1 MHTFNRLRSKIH
13 HESSHPSRTTPASLS
28 TKLTTHFIPSATAD
42 SANTTPTQ
50 SISISAPII
59 NSKDKVIIIDKDQTN
74 KSRNEEQ
81 ISVVDDDN
89 IEEQLISSEETEKMS
104 GECTHLDDQPVSST
118 STLSNSSSSSIQN
131 IEVTSIMVGASTREE
146 VLTNCKA
153 TAMIYND
160 AQKKWIHCASNG
172 PAKIQI
178 LFTPD
183 TQTYRIVGRQIQDHE
198 VVLNHL
204 INKGIKYNQATPTF
218 HQWRDQSSVYGLN
231 FASKL
236 DAQEFGTTM
245 TKILESVNGSTNLS
259 SHTNTNGGVT
269 LPSSTQQN
277 NNNTNS
283 TSTYKRQTSQPSTI
297 SFPPTATT
305 VSINSTSSP
314 SVTVFDP
321 TQQQQ
326 QHPPHPQQQQQ
337 LHSSSSYNNQLRPS
351 LNSINSTLTGPS
363 NNNNNSNHHHTT
375 QHTQHQQPPEEEET
389 NYALISDSLSSYG
402 DNLNNKNNN
411 IPQAP
416 PLNLSMS
423 TGSAPPPAPPPPP
436 PAAPPPPPPMPSNLG
451 AGQPSAPSLVLPT
464 SNGSNGTSTPRKS
477 STTAPPMDLMSEMAA
492 KFAQRR
498 KQVDEGEKP
507 DSSNVT
513 NSVKA
518 SSKTVPTSTLPPTPV
533 APLQTSPRINRK
545 MSESQTGPHITAND
559 LEKLKTDILTEI
571 RKDIEKAK
579 QEILTALVDRQKTIR
594 K

>member
-1 MHTFNRLRSKIH
+1 
-13 HESSHPSRTTPASLS
+13 
-28 TKLTTHFIPSATAD
+28 
-42 SANTTPTQ
+42 
-50 SISISAPII
+50 
-59 NSKDKVIIIDKDQTN
+59 
-74 KSRNEEQ
+74 
-81 ISVVDDDN
+81 
-89 IEEQLISSEETEKMS
+89 
-104 GECTHLDDQPVSST
+104 
-118 STLSNSSSSSIQN
+118 
-131 IEVTSIMVGASTREE
+131 MVGASTREE

-183 TQTYRIVGRQIQDHE
+183 TQIYRIVGRQIQDHE

-204 INKGIKYNQATPTF
+204 ISKGIKYNQATPTF

-236 DAQEFGTTM
+236 DAQEFGTMM
-245 TKILESVNGSTNLS
+245 TKILDSVNGSTNLS

-269 LPSSTQQN
+269 LPSSTQQNN

-326 QHPPHPQQQQQ
+326 QHPQQQQQ

-351 LNSINSTLTGPS
+351 LSSTNSTLTGP
-363 NNNNNSNHHHTT
+363 NNNNNNHHHTT
-375 QHTQHQQPPEEEET
+375 YHTQHQQPPEDEEA

-423 TGSAPPPAPPPPP
+423 TGGVPPPAPPLPP

-451 AGQPSAPSLVLPT
+451 AGQPSAPSLVLPAP
-464 SNGSNGTSTPRKS
+464 NGSNGTNTPRKS

-498 KQVDEGEKP
+498 KQVDEGEKA

-545 MSESQTGPHITAND
+545 MSDSQTGPHITAND
-559 LEKLKTDILTEI
+559 LEKLKIDILTEI